1 MSMPTRSVYALPE
14 IVTAQLTKL
23 GHDLELARKRRG
35 MSKSEFAARM
45 MVNRKTVDRL
55 EEGDPSVSIGIVATA
70 FWVLGL
76 QKRLGEV
83 ISPERDEVALQD
95 DIRKLPRDFRK
106 TSKRLKE
113 LDF

>member
-1 MSMPTRSVYALPE
+1 MSMPTGSANALPE
-14 IVTAQLTKL
+14 IVVVQLAKL
-23 GHDLELARKRRG
+23 GHDLGLARKRRR

-76 QKRLGEV
+76 PRRLGEA
-83 ISPERDEVALQD
+83 ISPETDEVALQD
-95 DIRKLPRDFRK
+95 DIRKLPRDFRR
-106 TSKRLKE
+106 TTRRLKE

>member
-1 MSMPTRSVYALPE
+1 MSTRSTLALPE

-23 GHDLELARKRRG
+23 GHDLELARKRRR

-55 EEGDPSVSIGIVATA
+55 EQGDPAVSIGIVATA

-76 QKRLGEV
+76 QRRLGE
-83 ISPERDEVALQD
+83 IASPEADEIALQD
-95 DIRKLPRDFRK
+95 DIRKLPRDFRR
-106 TSKRLKE
+106 TMKRSKE